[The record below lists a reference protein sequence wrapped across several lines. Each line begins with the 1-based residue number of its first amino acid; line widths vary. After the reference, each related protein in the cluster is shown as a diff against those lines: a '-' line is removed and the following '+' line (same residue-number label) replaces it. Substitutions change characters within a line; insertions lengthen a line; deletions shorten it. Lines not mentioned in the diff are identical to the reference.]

1 MEWDKRIDVRKINCR
16 QNEGNLFNNPENNPE
31 ERVINELAR
40 QINSKKWI
48 NRTGIVLN
56 VGQNEKITG

>member
-16 QNEGNLFNNPENNPE
+16 QNEGNLFNNQENNPE